1 MLQLVIVNIMMD
13 LIMKK
18 IIPLVLSSVV
28 LTGCM
33 TAHGSLTHE
42 TNPIHFPK
50 DLFAEQ
56 IKGDQCVA
64 KRHRK
69 HGGNGDINDIAKI
82 NANKLFA
89 NDNSLTVSHGE
100 LSKKWAELLRLTYQA
115 EATSDKRLA
124 EDVVN
129 SLVYIAKAEAL
140 LSTTKRGDGQCWKN
154 GDKNA
159 KCIHHTPQHT
169 SFTFNAMIFS
179 AIILK
184 EHMTD
189 AEVKILNKYFETAYN
204 DFIDPLADNSLQDD
218 GFYEWGDGGTGVLAY
233 AHWTNNHK
241 LAYREIKQ
249 RRSKMLRVI
258 TRKGYID
265 NNSYRGNRGYWYHT
279 LGANSMYG
287 YALLAKSY
295 GIDLFK
301 DEYLGPA
308 FRKLAL
314 KVYEGDVDIT
324 SFDNIGFLGRNVSRD
339 PKDARRHMHQ
349 MAVSLPT
356 VMASEFGMAVSPRP
370 DYQKKVKWESIDRFN
385 GFNAS
390 CYYSSNK

>member
-33 TAHGSLTHE
+33 TAHGFTHE

-56 IKGDQCVA
+56 IKGNQCVA
-64 KRHRK
+64 KK
-69 HGGNGDINDIAKI
+69 HQRVGDIDVNDIAKI

-89 NDNSLTVSHGE
+89 NDNSLSVSHDE
-100 LSKKWAELLRLTYQA
+100 LSYKWAELLRLTYQA
-115 EATSDKRLA
+115 EATSNKSLA
-124 EDVVN
+124 KDVVN

-140 LSTTKRGDGQCWKN
+140 LSTTHRGDGECWKN
-154 GDKNA
+154 GNKNA

-169 SFTFNAMIFS
+169 SFTFNAMMFS

-184 EHMTD
+184 EHMSD
-189 AEVKILNKYFETAYN
+189 SEIKILNKYFKKAYN
-204 DFIDPLADNSLQDD
+204 DFVSPLANQSLHNN
-218 GFYEWGDGGTGVLAY
+218 GFYEWGDGGIGVLAY

-249 RRSKMLRVI
+249 RRSKMLKVI
-258 TRKGYID
+258 TKEGYID

-295 GIDLFK
+295 GVDLFR
-301 DEYLGPA
+301 DEYLGPY
-308 FRKLAL
+308 FKQLAL
-314 KVYEGDVDIT
+314 KVLEGDIDIK
-324 SFDNIGFLGRNVSRD
+324 SFDNIGFRGKNVSRD

-349 MAVSLPT
+349 LAVSLPT
-356 VMASEFGMAVSPRP
+356 IMESEFGMAVNPR
-370 DYQKKVKWESIDRFN
+370 YSYTRKVKWESIDRFI

-390 CYYSSNK
+390 CYYSSNN